1 MGESISE
8 LLSFHWPLLVTG
20 ILILFGLSFLIVS
33 FCLDSKRRK
42 EYERELFDKVNSV
55 RVYVVNIPQGT
66 VSYFNAINVGH
77 VKRES
82 LNEFYRHFP
91 LSEQKRVMNWINAIA
106 DGAGEES
113 DFLEVDVNDTFD
125 KKQYFSMLQVDSV
138 DTKRKILHL
147 QSYLFK
153 YMASSKMSSSGVNYH
168 GLSTAKDF
176 AKAMNAKGKKKGVSI
191 VYRFLYKKTQK
202 KDREID
208 PLVFNQLKNA
218 LSSLLPPKGFLIAC
232 SGNELMLSDTQISE
246 RAKALF
252 LARSGLMLANRF
264 LSLNALSSQIE
275 VRCGAVEHY
284 AYPSNAETIIAEA
297 QKMAELAYEE
307 EQSIVWYEKGKE
319 NQGFLKD
326 SSYRTEVER
335 IINEKKL
342 AYSFRPIYAVKEGK
356 PIGYFA
362 KAEPKD
368 TYFDSMEELKDYAAR
383 TQDDKELFTTVARN
397 VIPLFVSER
406 LSPEEKLFLS
416 IRTEERSY
424 LLSVFPRI
432 AKAKEANLVFL
443 FGENDLLTH
452 MDPGFPNGINNDV
465 MGIKAKGFEVAL
477 LLDKTELSL
486 PSTVYSCFD
495 YFVCSFANSGNA
507 SEMDAR
513 IRAKLHALVEKLL
526 KYSKPIIATDIQ
538 GWGPIEI
545 LVRSGLD
552 YISSQDFAP
561 YDAMILPISQKAIR
575 KVNDMKK

>member
-1 MGESISE
+1 MSERISD
-8 LLSFHWPLLVTG
+8 LLSKYWPALVTAG
-20 ILILFGLSFLIVS
+20 VIFLGLLFVIIS
-33 FCLDSKRRK
+33 FCLDAKRRK
-42 EYERELFDKVNSV
+42 EYEKSLFDKVNSV
-55 RVYVVNIPQGT
+55 RVYVINLPQNT

-77 VKRES
+77 VKKES

-91 LSEQKRVMNWINAIA
+91 LSEQKRVMNWVNAIA
-106 DGAGEES
+106 DGVADES

-125 KKQYFSMLQVDSV
+125 KKQYFSMLQADAV
-138 DTKRKILHL
+138 DTRRKILHL

-153 YMASSKMSSSGVNYH
+153 YMASSKASSSGVNHH
-168 GLSTAKDF
+168 GLSTSKDF

-191 VYRFLYKKTQK
+191 VYRFLYKKAQK

-218 LSSLLPPKGFLIAC
+218 LSYLLPPKGFLIAC
-232 SGNELMLSDTQISE
+232 SGNELMLSDMQINE

-252 LARSGLMLANRF
+252 LARSGLVLVNRF

-284 AYPSNAETIIAEA
+284 AYPSPAETIIAEA

-319 NQGFLKD
+319 NQSLLKD

-342 AYSFRPIYAVKEGK
+342 AYSFRPIYSIKEGK
-356 PIGYFA
+356 PLGYFA

-406 LSPEEKLFLS
+406 LSPEEKIFLAV
-416 IRTEERSY
+416 RTEERSY

-443 FGENDLLTH
+443 FGENDLLAH
-452 MDPGFPNGINNDV
+452 MDAGYPNGINNDV
-465 MGIKAKGFEVAL
+465 QAVKAKGFEVAL

-486 PSTVYSCFD
+486 PDTVYPVFD
-495 YFVCSFANSGNA
+495 YFVCSFANSGSA
-507 SEMDAR
+507 AEMDAR

-526 KYSKPIIATDIQ
+526 KYKKPIIANDIQ

-545 LVRSGLD
+545 LVRSGLE

-561 YDAMILPISQKAIR
+561 YDAMILPIPPKSLR
-575 KVNDMKK
+575 KVGDMKK

>member
-1 MGESISE
+1 MGEKLLNFFISYWPALATGFV
-8 LLSFHWPLLVTG
+8 LLLGVA
-20 ILILFGLSFLIVS
+20 FLIITFS
-33 FCLDSKRRK
+33 ADLHRRR
-42 EYERELFDKVNSV
+42 EYESALFDKVNSV
-55 RVYVVNIPQGT
+55 RVYVINLPQNS
-66 VSYFNAINVGH
+66 VSYFNAISVGK

-91 LSEQKRVMNWINAIA
+91 ISEQKRVMNWINAIA
-106 DGAGEES
+106 EGMPEAS
-113 DFLEVDVNDTFD
+113 DYLEVDVNDTFD
-125 KKQYFSMLQVDSV
+125 KKQYFSMLQVESV
-138 DTKRKILHL
+138 DSKRRILHL
-147 QSYLFK
+147 QSYLLK
-153 YMASSKMSSSGVNYH
+153 YMASSKSSSSGINHH
-168 GLSTAKDF
+168 GLSTSKDF
-176 AKAMNAKGKKKGVSI
+176 AKALNGKGKRKGVSI

-218 LSSLLPPKGFLIAC
+218 LSSLLGPKGFLIAC
-232 SGNELMLSDTQISE
+232 SGNELMLSDMSITE

-252 LARSGLMLANRF
+252 LARSGLVLANRY

-284 AYPSNAETIIAEA
+284 ANPASAEVLIAEA
-297 QKMAELAYEE
+297 EKMAELAYEE
-307 EQSIVWYEKGKE
+307 DQSIVWYEKGKE
-319 NQGFLKD
+319 NQTFLKD

-342 AYSFRPIYAVKEGK
+342 AYFFRPIYSVKAGK

-362 KAEPKD
+362 DAEPKD

-406 LSPEEKLFLS
+406 LSPEEKIFLAV
-416 IRTEERSY
+416 RTEERSY

-443 FGENDLLTH
+443 FGENDLLAH
-452 MDPGFPNGINNDV
+452 MDAGYPNGINNDV
-465 MGIKAKGFEVAL
+465 QAVKAKGFEVAL

-486 PSTVYSCFD
+486 PDTVYPVFD
-495 YFVCSFANSGNA
+495 YFVCSFANSGSA
-507 SEMDAR
+507 AEMDAR

-526 KYSKPIIATDIQ
+526 KYRKPIIANDIQ

-561 YDAMILPISQKAIR
+561 YDAMILPIPAKSIR